1 MYIITVLYIN
11 WDRTLTQVIYQGF
24 ILSRQQYVAD
34 KYSRH
39 SGITLCYWLS
49 SEHGPIK
56 VLVPNQQAVFFI
68 PLKQQVVAEHLLLKH
83 NLNAEFKQV
92 SMQNFS
98 GEQCIA
104 CYFSSTQA
112 LYQAKQLFESQP
124 FDNQI
129 TVYEGDVRH
138 SDRFLME
145 RFIRG
150 GVWVTGDITQQAGY
164 IQIDNA
170 QLKAAEPYTPQFKTL
185 SLDIECSG
193 EGVLFSVG
201 LVGEGVDCVIMI
213 GEPESAP
220 EDSEQTIHWCHD
232 EIDLLTQLQQL
243 IHHVDPDIII
253 GWNVIEFDFSVLNR
267 RTEALGVKLLLG
279 RGQGQL
285 QIREGHFTRLT
296 LPGRCVIDGIDT
308 LKNATYHFD
317 SFSLAN
323 VSHKVLGEKK
333 LIQSDNRLSEII
345 RQFNDDKLSLAAYN
359 RQDCVLVNRIFAQ
372 LKLIEF
378 AIVRTQ
384 LTGLELE
391 RMGGSV
397 AAFTNLY
404 LPLLHRSGYVA
415 PNLGDHG
422 LSFESPG
429 GFVMESIP
437 GLYKNVIV
445 LDFKSLY
452 PSIMQT
458 FCIDPLGLIRG
469 LEDPD
474 NAIAGFKDAFFSRT
488 EHHLPNLIKHLAS
501 SRQEAK
507 NNDQPMLSQAIKIIM
522 NSLYGVLGS
531 KGCRF
536 YDPRLA
542 SSITLRGHEIMLT
555 TRQWIETLGY
565 TVIYGDTDS
574 TFVSL
579 PDELDAASCK
589 EIGKQL
595 AATINEKWQQTL
607 KQRYATTSYLE
618 IEFETLYS
626 PFFMPTIRGKTTG
639 SKKRYVGQVDIKGKK
654 ELIFKGMETARS
666 DWTQLAHEFQTELF
680 TTLFQDNF
688 CAEMLTPIIESY
700 ITRLYAGEFDD
711 KLVYRKRLGQHL
723 IDYQKNIPPQVQ
735 AVKKYQAIHPEF
747 VISKGQVVE
756 YVYTKS
762 GPELFIEQI
771 SATESLFDYNVYI
784 EKQLKPIAQM
794 ILLPLK
800 KDFISPKKVQLT
812 LFL

>member
-1 MYIITVLYIN
+1 M
-11 WDRTLTQVIYQGF
+11 TQAIYQGF
-24 ILSRQQYVAD
+24 ILSRQQYAAN

-49 SEHGPIK
+49 SDHGPIK

-68 PLKQQVVAEHLLLKH
+68 PIKQRVLAVQLLLTH
-83 NLNAEFKQV
+83 NINVEFKDV
-92 SMQNFS
+92 AIKHFS

-112 LYQAKQLFESQP
+112 FYQAKQLFENQP
-124 FDNQI
+124 LENQI

-150 GVWVTGDITQQAGY
+150 GVWVTGDVTQQTGF
-164 IQIDNA
+164 IQINNA
-170 QLKAAEPYTPQFKTL
+170 QLKAADSYTPRFKTL
-185 SLDIECSG
+185 SLDVECSG

-201 LVGEGVDCVIMI
+201 LVGEGIDCVIMV
-213 GEPESAP
+213 GEPQH
-220 EDSEQTIHWCHD
+220 SEQTIYWCHD
-232 EIDLLTQLQQL
+232 EIDLLNQLQTLLQR
-243 IHHVDPDIII
+243 VDPDIII
-253 GWNVIEFDFSVLNR
+253 GWNVIEFDFNVLNR
-267 RTEALGVKLLLG
+267 RADALGVKLLLG
-279 RGQGQL
+279 RGNGPL

-333 LIQSDNRLSEII
+333 LIQSDNRLSEIV
-345 RQFNDDKLSLAAYN
+345 RQFNEDKLSLAAYN
-359 RQDCVLVNRIFAQ
+359 RQDCVLVNRIFAK

-458 FCIDPLGLIRG
+458 FCIDPLGLIHG
-469 LEDPD
+469 LEEPE
-474 NAIAGFKDAFFSRT
+474 NAIAGFKDAVFSRT
-488 EHHLPNLIKHLAS
+488 EHHLPNLIKKLAS
-501 SRQEAK
+501 SRQHAK
-507 NNDQPMLSQAIKIIM
+507 NTGQLMLSQAIKIIM

-536 YDPRLA
+536 YDPRLS
-542 SSITLRGHEIMLT
+542 SSITLRGHEIMQT
-555 TRQWIETLGY
+555 TRQWIEELGY

-579 PDELDAASCK
+579 PDELAPDNCK

-595 AATINEKWQQTL
+595 AKAINEKWQQTIE
-607 KQRYATTSYLE
+607 QRFATQSYLE

-639 SKKRYVGQVDIKGKK
+639 SKKRYVGQIQGKDKK
-654 ELIFKGMETARS
+654 ELVFKGMETVRS
-666 DWTQLAHEFQTELF
+666 DWTELAHEFQTELF

-688 CAEMLTPIIESY
+688 NVEMLTPIIESY

-711 KLVYRKRLGQHL
+711 KLVYRKKLGQHL
-723 IDYQKNIPPQVQ
+723 ADYQKNIPPQVQ
-735 AVKKYQAIHPEF
+735 AVKKYQVTHPEF
-747 VISKGQVVE
+747 VINKGQVVE
-756 YVYTKS
+756 YVYTHV
-762 GPELFIEQI
+762 GAELYANVQQNQ
-771 SATESLFDYNVYI
+771 ADQKFDYAIYV

-800 KDFISPKKVQLT
+800 KDFNLSNKAQLQ
-812 LFL
+812 LL